1 MDPDGMGGEGFPP
14 SLANA
19 SSPSSTTS
27 NPTGGVDSTHPVPVI
42 LRISPANAGDMAGY
56 IHLSYNEIIH
66 RSAVVAYFDS
76 AGREVEVI
84 PCPDFDAFL
93 ADHSLRTRNVSFL
106 LDLPDYIL
114 ESGRRILVDNDHS
127 SGNVRPD
134 LSWLPTSPSPP
145 SAPSTSSWS
154 LLSLRPTNL
163 PSHANVTTR
172 ARFRPDPDGIEA
184 LNAPLSFAMEGHG
197 SVGNFSPLTTSDVL
211 SFRSIQGSSTPRG
224 YILTQQGSSLTA
236 QRGSST
242 SFHPSSGASVMSSI
256 VGSMI
261 PASSAS
267 SDSATTVAPSPPPA
281 QQRAVR
287 VHDPAGPDAG
297 QPLERI
303 DVLGVHPQEGLASV
317 QVRQKIMRRRGLDGP
332 GMERAREFEERTRVV
347 AERLDVEEIFR
358 TRETEFLFRGGGEGV
373 VDCDCDCD

>member
-1 MDPDGMGGEGFPP
+1 MD
-14 SLANA
+14 
-19 SSPSSTTS
+19 
-27 NPTGGVDSTHPVPVI
+27 
-42 LRISPANAGDMAGY
+42 
-56 IHLSYNEIIH
+56 
-66 RSAVVAYFDS
+66 
-76 AGREVEVI
+76 
-84 PCPDFDAFL
+84 
-93 ADHSLRTRNVSFL
+93 L
-106 LDLPDYIL
+106 LDYIL

-224 YILTQQGSSLTA
+224 YILTQRGSSLTA

-242 SFHPSSGASVMSSI
+242 SVHPSSGASVMSSI
-256 VGSMI
+256 AGSMI

-297 QPLERI
+297 QPLEQI